1 MVEVLVE
8 FEYEA
13 RQDDELTI
21 HPGDLICNVRK
32 DLGGWWEGELRG
44 RRGVFPDN
52 FVKEVSRD
60 EGTYQVC
67 GVAGVSAG
75 RMSTVGLAISGSG
88 GAGKTGRKGR
98 SGSRRK
104 AAPFHR
110 RAFSFFSSSDKS
122 RRRQCEVV
130 FSYAPQNEDEL
141 PLFAGD
147 IIDITKEVEEGWWEG
162 SLNGQTGVFPSNFVK
177 EVTSSTNNDERE
189 QENGEQTTPLVEP
202 PSDTSDG
209 STKDSSAVE
218 PSGGGGGGGGLE
230 MHSKR
235 IRGFGFGDIFKEGSV
250 KLRTRISEGDSGEK
264 DGKNDK
270 PTTTQ
275 TASIRRKKPSSFV
288 ETDAPRPDLDKGRA
302 KELCKALFPYAAQNE
317 DELSLKEG
325 DLVAIIAKD
334 CGDAG
339 WWEGEIQGRRGVFPD
354 NFVKVISPEVD
365 RERPK
370 KPPPPAISNKP
381 ILSPKVDLPA
391 TDKKEQKTT
400 TDTSTKAEVPEEK
413 PREAIVRHPELPS
426 KPCAPAIPPKPTASR
441 GGSLSRGSATSSNKR
456 GDRPS
461 PGRTNDVRPD
471 HISLGGSKAEDG
483 DITEKTSDMPVG
495 FETVVSSPEKLS
507 HPTTQRPRHPG
518 RRPPSQ
524 FPGNVMWEAGE
535 PSPTDSSSPQ
545 PETPNSEPPESSVM
559 NTPLNDNVDGSEN
572 RTRNSRIISDQRRSL
587 KSPPGMLGGAV
598 PVFPMGSH
606 SKPEVLKKIGV
617 EGGSVGLDEIR
628 VQLQELKEHLDTLKS
643 QHRRDI
649 ALLTNELE
657 EEKKCRA
664 SLQVEVQKLKKQ
676 LQGK

>member
-1 MVEVLVE
+1 
-8 FEYEA
+8 
-13 RQDDELTI
+13 
-21 HPGDLICNVRK
+21 
-32 DLGGWWEGELRG
+32 
-44 RRGVFPDN
+44 
-52 FVKEVSRD
+52 
-60 EGTYQVC
+60 
-67 GVAGVSAG
+67 
-75 RMSTVGLAISGSG
+75 MSTVGPPIGGS

-104 AAPFHR
+104 A
-110 RAFSFFSSSDKS
+110 DKS
-122 RRRQCEVV
+122 RRRRCEVV

-141 PLFAGD
+141 QLFVGD

-177 EVTSSTNNDERE
+177 EVISTTNDEGE
-189 QENGEQTTPLVEP
+189 QENGEQTAPLIEP

-209 STKDSSAVE
+209 SIKDSSAVE
-218 PSGGGGGGGGLE
+218 PGGGGGGGGVE
-230 MHSKR
+230 THPKR

-250 KLRTRISEGDSGEK
+250 KLRPRLSEGDSVEK
-264 DGKNDK
+264 DGRNDK
-270 PTTTQ
+270 PIITQ
-275 TASIRRKKPSSFV
+275 TASIRRKKISSFGD
-288 ETDAPRPDLDKGRA
+288 TDVPRPDLDKGKA
-302 KELCKALFPYAAQNE
+302 KELCKALFPYTAQNE

-354 NFVKVISPEVD
+354 NFVKVISSEVD

-381 ILSPKVDLPA
+381 MPTSKVDMLA

-413 PREAIVRHPELPS
+413 PREMIGRHPELPS
-426 KPCAPAIPPKPTASR
+426 KPCAPAIPPKPTASK
-441 GGSLSRGSATSSNKR
+441 GGSLPRGSVTSSNKR

-471 HISLGGSKAEDG
+471 HISLGVFKAEDA
-483 DITEKTSDMPVG
+483 DSAEKTSDMPVG

-535 PSPTDSSSPQ
+535 SSPTNSPSPQ
-545 PETPNSEPPESSVM
+545 PETPNGEPPESSVT
-559 NTPLNDNVDGSEN
+559 NTPLNDNTDGSEN
-572 RTRNSRIISDQRRSL
+572 RTRNSRFIADQRRSL
-587 KSPPGMLGGAV
+587 KSPPGMRGGAV
-598 PVFPMGSH
+598 PVFPMGNN

-617 EGGSVGLDEIR
+617 EGGPAGLEEIR
-628 VQLQELKEHLDTLKS
+628 VQLQEVKEQLDTMKS

-649 ALLTNELE
+649 VLLTNELE
-657 EEKKCRA
+657 EEKKCRV
-664 SLQVEVQKLKKQ
+664 SLQAEVQKLKKQ